1 MDGAVTIGRVRS
13 AATFRRTA
21 RGPRTSAAAPWAPT
35 LSTTVPTSVR
45 ALLFKCAVSTHR
57 LYVCVR
63 NYIGDGGRSSAI
75 SLQEWVA
82 NRSILLCS
90 RGKVVSDTLKVPV
103 AVNML
108 SSALSIMI
116 SNPKTNRKRDSYSMN
131 HYFLLIKSIYFYEEF
146 KEECLSDIR
155 ERNRFKKKE
164 VRDVIA
170 RGFRWTEA
178 MRVVR
183 SHHPEVTVIMPEE
196 KIQLRPGD
204 DVRALITPY
213 VGVIRRALNGGVGH
227 WHGYT
232 SECQVRQVRIILS
245 HYFHY
250 HDGCISESELNLLI
264 EDLLYIHK
272 AS

>member
-1 MDGAVTIGRVRS
+1 
-13 AATFRRTA
+13 
-21 RGPRTSAAAPWAPT
+21 
-35 LSTTVPTSVR
+35 
-45 ALLFKCAVSTHR
+45 
-57 LYVCVR
+57 
-63 NYIGDGGRSSAI
+63 
-75 SLQEWVA
+75 
-82 NRSILLCS
+82 
-90 RGKVVSDTLKVPV
+90 
-103 AVNML
+103 
-108 SSALSIMI
+108 
-116 SNPKTNRKRDSYSMN
+116 MN

-213 VGVIRRALNGGVGH
+213 VGVIRRALNDGVGH
-227 WHGYT
+227 WHGCT